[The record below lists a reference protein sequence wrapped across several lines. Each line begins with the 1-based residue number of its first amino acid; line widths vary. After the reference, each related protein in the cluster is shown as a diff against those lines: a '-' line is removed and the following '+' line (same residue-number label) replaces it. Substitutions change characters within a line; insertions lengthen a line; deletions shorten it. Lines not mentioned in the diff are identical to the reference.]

1 MYSLLG
7 DFMEYENVIFA
18 NFPDLDGVDEG
29 LLQKGLETF
38 FSKISFLDNPSLH
51 ISYKGYAKGGL
62 RKQHEVH
69 VKLTSSKDVLFAS
82 EVGWQLL
89 EVFQNS
95 LKKLEKEVQKKHS
108 KK

>member
-1 MYSLLG
+1 
-7 DFMEYENVIFA
+7 MEYDNVVFA
-18 NFPDLDGVDEG
+18 NFPELDGVDEG
-29 LLQKGLETF
+29 LLQKNLEAF
-38 FSKISFLDNPSLH
+38 FSKISFLESPNLH

-69 VKLTSSKDVLFAS
+69 VKLTSSKNVVFAS
-82 EVGWQLL
+82 DVGWQLL

-108 KK
+108 KN

>member
-1 MYSLLG
+1 
-7 DFMEYENVIFA
+7 MEYEKVIFA
-18 NFPDLDGVDEG
+18 NFPKLDGVDEG
-29 LLQKGLETF
+29 LLQQNLDSF
-38 FSKISFLDNPSLH
+38 FSKVSFLTSPSLH

-69 VKLTSSKDVLFAS
+69 VKLTASKDVLFAS
-82 EVGWQLL
+82 ETGWQLL
-89 EVFQNS
+89 EVVQNS

>member
-1 MYSLLG
+1 
-7 DFMEYENVIFA
+7 MEYENVVFA
-18 NFPDLDGVDEG
+18 NFPELDGVDEV
-29 LLQKGLETF
+29 LLQKVLETF
-38 FSKISFLDNPSLH
+38 FSKVSYLENPNLH

-69 VKLTSSKDVLFAS
+69 VKLTSSKGAVFAS

-89 EVFQNS
+89 EVIQNS

-108 KK
+108 KN